1 MEDVVNSAQDQIQ
14 ILEQKLRLK
23 EVQMNSIQEIGKRL
37 SSELNLD
44 RLLII
49 IMDEVTRLMNAERS
63 TFYIVDSERGELWSK
78 IAQKAEITEIR
89 LPVGKGIAGN
99 VAKTGATINIPDAY
113 KDSRFSPETDKK
125 TGYRTRSILCMPIF
139 EPQRNQKQTPN
150 IIGVLQILN
159 KKDGAFTS
167 ADEDMLNSLAS
178 QVAIAIINSRLYSEI
193 EKKAAEIQLLFDIE
207 KEITQAYDAHELLG
221 LLINKITDTIDVQA
235 GLIALT
241 EDSRIKE
248 VVSRNIAINQN
259 DDSAEILQDEMV
271 SDVLRSG
278 EIQNLHQQHGVR
290 DNISI
295 FQSKFGIEI
304 NDILA
309 LPLRSEGQIIGFLI
323 LINKN
328 KKDDFFRRE
337 DELLVESISRQ
348 ISRTIE
354 QFQLRDQK
362 VKADRLAAIGNLM
375 SNIVHDIRTPINNI
389 NGFVD
394 LLKDESDPELKD
406 EFSGIIRNQISLL
419 TNMTK
424 DILDFSK
431 GKSTILPVK
440 VPVDQL
446 IKNFSKTFENEILKK
461 GYKFISQCNVAT
473 MIYVDHDKIFRV
485 FMNIMKNSLEA
496 MSPGGVFSII
506 ANDNGDMVEFLL
518 SDSGKGIPVE
528 IRGKLFESFV
538 TSGKKEGTG
547 LGLAI
552 VKKVIDDHGGRIE
565 VESETGVGTTFKI
578 YINKYTN

>member
-1 MEDVVNSAQDQIQ
+1 MEDAAYSLQNQIN

-23 EVQMNSIQEIGKRL
+23 EIQMNSIQEIGKRL
-37 SSELNLD
+37 SSELNLE

-63 TFYIVDSERGELWSK
+63 TFYIVDGERGELWSK

-89 LPVGKGIAGN
+89 LPIGKGISGF
-99 VAKTGATINIPDAY
+99 VAQTGSTINIPDAY
-113 KDSRFSPETDKK
+113 SDSRFSPDTDKK

-139 EPQRNQKQTPN
+139 EPQRSQKLAPR

-159 KKDGAFTS
+159 KKDGVFST
-167 ADEDMLNSLAS
+167 ADEDLLSSLAS

-207 KEITQAYDAHELLG
+207 KEITQAYDAHELLS

-241 EDSRIKE
+241 EDSRIRDL
-248 VVSRNIAINQN
+248 VSRNIDFRQS
-259 DDSAEILQDEMV
+259 DESMEILQDEMIQE
-271 SDVLRSG
+271 LIQSG
-278 EIQNLHQQHGVR
+278 EIRNRHIGNETSGRV
-290 DNISI
+290 SI
-295 FQSKFGIEI
+295 FQSKYGIELK
-304 NDILA
+304 DLLA
-309 LPLRSEGQIIGFLI
+309 LPLRSEGQTIGFLI

-337 DELLVESISRQ
+337 DELLVESICRQ

-354 QFQLRDQK
+354 QFKLRDQK
-362 VKADRLAAIGNLM
+362 VKADRLVSIGNLM

-394 LLKDESDPELKD
+394 LLKDEDDPELKE

-440 VPVDQL
+440 VAVDEL
-446 IKNFSKTFENEILKK
+446 IRNFSKTFENEILKK
-461 GYKFISQCNVAT
+461 GFNFTAQCNVAT

-485 FMNIMKNSLEA
+485 FMNIMKNALEA
-496 MSPGGVFSII
+496 MSPGGAFSII
-506 ANDNGDMVEFLL
+506 ANDCGNMVEFLL
-518 SDSGKGIPVE
+518 KDSGKGIPVE
-528 IRGKLFESFV
+528 IRGRLFESFV

-552 VKKVIDDHGGRIE
+552 VKKVIDDHNGKIE

-578 YINKYTN
+578 YLNKHIN